1 MGEIKE
7 ERIENGAGE
16 VKVKVRGV
24 HLFFDDLRRR
34 QRVK

>member
-24 HLFFDDLRRR
+24 HLFLMIYEDD
-34 QRVK
+34 KE